1 MKYGIDINNARI
13 LNAISQGLKERG
25 NFIVN
30 LSDNQNKNTGKNLL
44 EKVLIANI
52 TNIDFYV
59 GIEFK
64 KDISI
69 CEIFYDKNRN
79 SKVCCEMVE
88 NLLKDNLKNT
98 ICEKGEHLYL
108 LKNTNAP
115 GLYIKIPLENEEII
129 EKLYIEGIVNILA
142 NIEV

>member
-1 MKYGIDINNARI
+1 MKYGIDINNTRI

-30 LSDNQNKNTGKNLL
+30 LSQIQNRNIGKNLL

-64 KDISI
+64 KDISM
-69 CEIFYDKNRN
+69 CEIFYDRN
-79 SKVCCEMVE
+79 SKICCEMVE
-88 NLLKDNLKNT
+88 NLLKNNLKNT

-142 NIEV
+142 NINL

>member
-1 MKYGIDINNARI
+1 MKYGIDINNTRI
-13 LNAISQGLKERG
+13 LNAISQGLKETG
-25 NFIVN
+25 NFVVD
-30 LSDNQNKNTGKNLL
+30 LSKNQNKNMGKNLL

-69 CEIFYDKNRN
+69 CEIFYDRN

-88 NLLKDNLKNT
+88 NLLKDNLKKT

-108 LKNTNAP
+108 LKNINAP
-115 GLYIKIPLENEEII
+115 GLYIRVPLENEEIM
-129 EKLYIEGIVNILA
+129 EKLNIEGIVNILA
-142 NIEV
+142 NFNL

>member
-1 MKYGIDINNARI
+1 MKYGIDINNTRI
-13 LNAISQGLKERG
+13 LNAISQGLKETG
-25 NFIVN
+25 NFVVD
-30 LSDNQNKNTGKNLL
+30 LSKNQNKNMGKNLL

-69 CEIFYDKNRN
+69 CEIFYDRN
-79 SKVCCEMVE
+79 SRVCCEMVE
-88 NLLKDNLKNT
+88 NLLKDNLKKT

-108 LKNTNAP
+108 LKNINAP
-115 GLYIKIPLENEEII
+115 GLYIRVPLENEEIM
-129 EKLYIEGIVNILA
+129 EKLNIEGIVNILA
-142 NIEV
+142 NFNL

>member
-1 MKYGIDINNARI
+1 MKYGIDINDTRV

-25 NFIVN
+25 NFIVDLSEN
-30 LSDNQNKNTGKNLL
+30 LNKNIGKNLL

-64 KDISI
+64 KDISK
-69 CEIFYDKNRN
+69 CEIYYDKNID

-88 NLLKDNLKNT
+88 NLFKDNLRNT
-98 ICEKGEHLYL
+98 TCEKGEHLYL

-115 GLYIKIPLENEEII
+115 GVYIKVPLENEEII

-142 NIEV
+142 NINV

>member
-1 MKYGIDINNARI
+1 MKYGIDINNTRI
-13 LNAISQGLKERG
+13 LNAISQGLKETG
-25 NFIVN
+25 NFVVD
-30 LSDNQNKNTGKNLL
+30 LSKNQNKNMGKNLL
-44 EKVLIANI
+44 EKVLIANT

-69 CEIFYDKNRN
+69 CEIFYDRN

-88 NLLKDNLKNT
+88 NLLKDNLKKT

-108 LKNTNAP
+108 LKNINAP
-115 GLYIKIPLENEEII
+115 GLYIRVPLENEEIM
-129 EKLYIEGIVNILA
+129 EKLNIEGIVNILA
-142 NIEV
+142 NFNL

>member
-1 MKYGIDINNARI
+1 MKYGIDINNTRI
-13 LNAISQGLKERG
+13 LNAISQGLKETG
-25 NFIVN
+25 NFVVDF
-30 LSDNQNKNTGKNLL
+30 SKNQNKNMGKNLL

-69 CEIFYDKNRN
+69 CEIFYDRN

-88 NLLKDNLKNT
+88 NLLKDNLKKT

-108 LKNTNAP
+108 LKNINAP
-115 GLYIKIPLENEEII
+115 GLYIRVPLENEEIM
-129 EKLYIEGIVNILA
+129 EKLNIEGIVNILA
-142 NIEV
+142 NFNL

>member
-1 MKYGIDINNARI
+1 MKYGIDINNTRI
-13 LNAISQGLKERG
+13 LNAISQGLKETG
-25 NFIVN
+25 NFVVD
-30 LSDNQNKNTGKNLL
+30 LSKNQNKNMGKNLL

-64 KDISI
+64 KEISI
-69 CEIFYDKNRN
+69 CEIFYDRN

-88 NLLKDNLKNT
+88 NLLKDNLKKT

-108 LKNTNAP
+108 LKNINAP
-115 GLYIKIPLENEEII
+115 GLYIRVPLENEEIM
-129 EKLYIEGIVNILA
+129 EKLNIEGIVNILA
-142 NIEV
+142 NFNL

>member
-1 MKYGIDINNARI
+1 MKYGIDINNTRI
-13 LNAISQGLKERG
+13 LNAISQGLKETG
-25 NFIVN
+25 NFVVD
-30 LSDNQNKNTGKNLL
+30 LSKNQNKNMGKNLL

-69 CEIFYDKNRN
+69 CEIFYDRN
-79 SKVCCEMVE
+79 SKVCCVMVE
-88 NLLKDNLKNT
+88 NLLKDNLKKT

-108 LKNTNAP
+108 LKNINAP
-115 GLYIKIPLENEEII
+115 GLYIRVPLENEEIM
-129 EKLYIEGIVNILA
+129 EKLNIEGIVNILA
-142 NIEV
+142 NFNL

>member
-1 MKYGIDINNARI
+1 MKYGIDINNTRI
-13 LNAISQGLKERG
+13 LNAISQGLKETG
-25 NFIVN
+25 NFVVD
-30 LSDNQNKNTGKNLL
+30 LSKNQNKNMGKNLL

-64 KDISI
+64 RDISI
-69 CEIFYDKNRN
+69 CEIFYDRN

-88 NLLKDNLKNT
+88 NLLKDNLKKT

-108 LKNTNAP
+108 LKNINAP
-115 GLYIKIPLENEEII
+115 GLYIRVPLENEEIM
-129 EKLYIEGIVNILA
+129 EKLNIEGIVNILA
-142 NIEV
+142 NFNL

>member
-1 MKYGIDINNARI
+1 VKYGIDINNTRI
-13 LNAISQGLKERG
+13 LNAISQGLKETG
-25 NFIVN
+25 NFVVD
-30 LSDNQNKNTGKNLL
+30 LSKNQNKNMGKNLL

-69 CEIFYDKNRN
+69 CEIFYDRN

-88 NLLKDNLKNT
+88 NLLKDNLKKT

-108 LKNTNAP
+108 LKNINAP
-115 GLYIKIPLENEEII
+115 GLYIRVPLENEEIM
-129 EKLYIEGIVNILA
+129 EKLNIEGIVNILA
-142 NIEV
+142 NFNL

>member
-1 MKYGIDINNARI
+1 MKYGIDINNIRI

-25 NFIVN
+25 NFIVD
-30 LSDNQNKNTGKNLL
+30 LSENQNKNMGKNLL

-52 TNIDFYV
+52 TNIDFYI

-64 KDISI
+64 NDISM
-69 CEIFYDKNRN
+69 CKIFYDKN

-88 NLLKDNLKNT
+88 NLFKDNLKKT

-108 LKNTNAP
+108 LKNINAP
-115 GLYIKIPLENEEII
+115 GLYIKVPLEDEEII
-129 EKLYIEGIVNILA
+129 EKLNIEGIVNILA
-142 NIEV
+142 NFNL

>member
-1 MKYGIDINNARI
+1 MKYGIDINNTRI
-13 LNAISQGLKERG
+13 LNAISQGLKETG
-25 NFIVN
+25 NFVVD
-30 LSDNQNKNTGKNLL
+30 LSKNQNKNMGKNLL

-69 CEIFYDKNRN
+69 CEIFYDRN

-88 NLLKDNLKNT
+88 NLLKDNLKKT

-108 LKNTNAP
+108 LKNINAP
-115 GLYIKIPLENEEII
+115 GLYIRVPLENEEIM
-129 EKLYIEGIVNILA
+129 EKLNIEGIVI
-142 NIEV
+142 IY